1 MGAHASVLRTS
12 ALGLVYSAAEYPTP
26 AWCCSTHAKKLFGAL
41 NDTLHIIS
49 ECLKLTRKE
58 LLSVLSSIP
67 PTHLRREHSTF
78 KLALQA
84 QLNTNHLHHTLF
96 HSVQFL
102 GIQRLHS
109 RSPFYGH
116 AATLVNSGFN
126 LLESWR
132 AAWESATP
140 QGQFLVTPP
149 VCLPSS
155 SDLPRSLWVAL
166 NRLRTSVGRFG
177 TCLYRWGIQD
187 TSKCI
192 CDAEEWSAKHIILD
206 CNILRTLNCLEDL
219 RYPDINNTKW
229 LEDLVDLVWT
239 AAHTQEAAG
248 VWRK

>member
-155 SDLPRSLWVAL
+155 SDLPRSL
-166 NRLRTSVGRFG
+166 
-177 TCLYRWGIQD
+177 
-187 TSKCI
+187 
-192 CDAEEWSAKHIILD
+192 
-206 CNILRTLNCLEDL
+206 
-219 RYPDINNTKW
+219 
-229 LEDLVDLVWT
+229 
-239 AAHTQEAAG
+239 
-248 VWRK
+248 